1 MAGNG
6 GALDLPF
13 ILALVFLISAIVVV
27 GNLVVD
33 AFFVFFDPRGV
44 LRSNTRGPTAKAA
57 AGGVI

>member
-6 GALDLPF
+6 AALDLPL
-13 ILALVFLISAIVVV
+13 ILAIVFLISAVVVV

-33 AFFVFFDPRGV
+33 SFYVFFDPRTAIGAD
-44 LRSNTRGPTAKAA
+44 RAPTAKAA

>member
-6 GALDLPF
+6 GALDLSF

-44 LRSNTRGPTAKAA
+44 LRSDQAPTAKAA